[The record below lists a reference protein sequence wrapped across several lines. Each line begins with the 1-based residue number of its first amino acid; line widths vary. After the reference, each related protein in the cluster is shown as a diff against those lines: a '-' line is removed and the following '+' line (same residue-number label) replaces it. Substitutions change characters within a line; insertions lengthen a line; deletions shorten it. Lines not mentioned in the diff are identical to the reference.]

1 LGILLAGGYTYFLSG
16 LISETEL
23 SRVIFVL
30 ILSEVFGLMVRTF
43 PSFSAHKRQ
52 AVPDPSRVGLTEQGL
67 VFCGLFCWFGMIVF
81 LLTVA
86 PTAILKDSPFA
97 VFALVTLTFTIA
109 STHSIIN
116 RIGQLGKSPKPL
128 TVSIIVRLFA
138 GAVLNVSASF
148 YWTMSGD
155 SVLALHLFAGLLWSA
170 HCLTRDASARNN
182 RSGSCAAALPQPENT
197 WRINTL
203 LGRYG
208 DFIVI
213 GWLLPPFEILVYCL
227 ARAISLSAECVSIT
241 LLQRVDQTSSLFDA
255 SKSSQQFL
263 RAAARVN
270 LGLFLVGCGSMV
282 TVVVI
287 APLPA
292 RLILGDTMTLMSVLP
307 WVLLAFSVPTICGA
321 TSLFLGKSQMYLAD
335 NLLQWTST
343 ATGMIL
349 PALIAV
355 QSAEHFAFLF
365 AVSRLSIGVLGAVY
379 VAWKLRI
386 LPGFTAVFYPQL
398 RMI

>member
-1 LGILLAGGYTYFLSG
+1 
-16 LISETEL
+16 
-23 SRVIFVL
+23 
-30 ILSEVFGLMVRTF
+30 
-43 PSFSAHKRQ
+43 
-52 AVPDPSRVGLTEQGL
+52 
-67 VFCGLFCWFGMIVF
+67 
-81 LLTVA
+81 
-86 PTAILKDSPFA
+86 
-97 VFALVTLTFTIA
+97 
-109 STHSIIN
+109 
-116 RIGQLGKSPKPL
+116 
-128 TVSIIVRLFA
+128 
-138 GAVLNVSASF
+138 
-148 YWTMSGD
+148 MSGD

-197 WRINTL
+197 WRINTF

-208 DFIVI
+208 DFLVI

-343 ATGMIL
+343 ATGNDFTCTNCGPKRRTFCFPVCRFKVVHWRFGSGIRSLETAHTPWFYRCLLSTVANDLTYYEFRMQSTCRFD
-349 PALIAV
+349 ALENIN
-355 QSAEHFAFLF
+355 H
-365 AVSRLSIGVLGAVY
+365 VSR
-379 VAWKLRI
+379 
-386 LPGFTAVFYPQL
+386 
-398 RMI
+398 